1 MELIITFDYPSM
13 SFNPGGRDMKKQ
25 ASLLAILLVFSIP
38 ALAEHGGPPA
48 PGQPLLIDVRTS
60 EEYQREHVR
69 TAVNIP
75 YDEIAGRIAAMAP
88 DRNTRIALYCRSGRR
103 SGIAEQ
109 TLRQLG
115 YSQVENKGGLNDIL
129 RGGYQTD

>member
-1 MELIITFDYPSM
+1 
-13 SFNPGGRDMKKQ
+13 MKKQ
-25 ASLLAILLVFSIP
+25 ASLLAILLVFVMP
-38 ALAEHGGPPA
+38 ALADHGGPPA
-48 PGQPLLIDVRTS
+48 SGQPLLIDVRTPD
-60 EEYQREHVR
+60 EYRNEHVR

-115 YSQVENKGGLNDIL
+115 YSQVENKGSLDDML
-129 RGGYQTD
+129 RGGHQTK

>member
-1 MELIITFDYPSM
+1 MELIITSDYPTM

-38 ALAEHGGPPA
+38 ALTEHGGPPA
-48 PGQPLLIDVRTS
+48 PGQPLLIDVRTPD
-60 EEYQREHVR
+60 EYRSAHVR

-75 YDEIAGRIAAMAP
+75 YDEIAGRIVAVAP
-88 DRNTRIALYCRSGRR
+88 DRNIRIALYCRSGRR
-103 SGIAEQ
+103 SSIAEQ

-115 YSQVENKGGLNDIL
+115 YSQIENKGSLDNML